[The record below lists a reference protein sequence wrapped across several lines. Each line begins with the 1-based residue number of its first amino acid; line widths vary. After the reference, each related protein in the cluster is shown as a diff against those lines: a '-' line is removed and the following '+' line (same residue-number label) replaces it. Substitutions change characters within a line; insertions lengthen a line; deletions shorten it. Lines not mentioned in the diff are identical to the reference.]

1 MESATA
7 TGTSARL
14 FGTQAAETSGA
25 VVSSSSVVMSMP
37 SGVDASRI
45 GGTNSSDGTGALF
58 EGSASSLRSGGIGGV
73 LMAVRESGVL
83 GSRGVLELAG
93 RGVSWRRREM

>member
-73 LMAVRESGVL
+73 LMAVGMGVA
-83 GSRGVLELAG
+83 GVVVLVL
-93 RGVSWRRREM
+93 